1 MSSPPPTVDQ
11 RKTEWALFA
20 VAFGAFAYCHQ
31 GGGWNQNAR
40 FALVRAVVEERT
52 LSIDSFLVYARAG
65 ADEGTRLV
73 RVPVR
78 NGEFALEG
86 RRHAFHWRDASG
98 RHVPVAGPAEGE
110 LAPAR
115 SDVAFVEPGQVACT
129 GDLAFH
135 GGRFH
140 PNKAPGTSFAA
151 LPAYSLIHGV
161 ERLAGLDPDDW
172 WTLTLNAWLTSAL
185 SVGLLSAIGCV
196 LLYRLALRMSG
207 GSVRASLL
215 AALTLA
221 FGTLFFP
228 YATALYE
235 HNVIAVAL
243 LAAFHL
249 LYAVRAPAEA
259 TPLPEPRAR
268 LLLAVAGVLAG
279 YAAITNYV
287 LAIAV
292 VLLGGYLVLAVRR
305 PGGWRW
311 YGLGVLVP
319 FLVLCAYN
327 YACFSTPFSTNYHH
341 QDPAFRAGEGTL
353 LGVFQA
359 PQGGVLAAVLFSP
372 FRGLFYTSPILL
384 LGVFGLVTWLRD
396 PRRRA
401 EARLVL
407 ALLVFF
413 LLVNVTFNGW
423 HGGWAAGPRYL
434 APVLPFLCLPLVAAF
449 LRFFKATL
457 ALAALSAAIQL
468 VITAV
473 DPQAPV
479 GIAPATLIEGRPQ
492 WRYSPLLD
500 YDLPL
505 FVEGRAGPILRAQ
518 RDQVLRLYGEVLSA
532 SGEPAPFRARRLAL
546 LEQEIDASIRDG
558 APAPLLPVRAGGEIG
573 LSLSALPTI
582 AGPVS
587 VNPVG
592 VYEGS
597 IHQLF
602 PAGSL
607 PARWNSFNVGEFL
620 FERSRLSL
628 LPLLAWAALAI
639 SWRWPRRPRS

>member
-1 MSSPPPTVDQ
+1 M
-11 RKTEWALFA
+11 
-20 VAFGAFAYCHQ
+20 
-31 GGGWNQNAR
+31 
-40 FALVRAVVEERT
+40 
-52 LSIDSFLVYARAG
+52 
-65 ADEGTRLV
+65 
-73 RVPVR
+73 
-78 NGEFALEG
+78 
-86 RRHAFHWRDASG
+86 
-98 RHVPVAGPAEGE
+98 
-110 LAPAR
+110 
-115 SDVAFVEPGQVACT
+115 
-129 GDLAFH
+129 
-135 GGRFH
+135 
-140 PNKAPGTSFAA
+140 
-151 LPAYSLIHGV
+151 
-161 ERLAGLDPDDW
+161 
-172 WTLTLNAWLTSAL
+172 
-185 SVGLLSAIGCV
+185 
-196 LLYRLALRMSG
+196 
-207 GSVRASLL
+207 
-215 AALTLA
+215 
-221 FGTLFFP
+221 
-228 YATALYE
+228 
-235 HNVIAVAL
+235 
-243 LAAFHL
+243 
-249 LYAVRAPAEA
+249 
-259 TPLPEPRAR
+259 
-268 LLLAVAGVLAG
+268 
-279 YAAITNYV
+279 
-287 LAIAV
+287 
-292 VLLGGYLVLAVRR
+292 
-305 PGGWRW
+305 
-311 YGLGVLVP
+311 
-319 FLVLCAYN
+319 
-327 YACFSTPFSTNYHH
+327 
-341 QDPAFRAGEGTL
+341 
-353 LGVFQA
+353 
-359 PQGGVLAAVLFSP
+359 
-372 FRGLFYTSPILL
+372 
-384 LGVFGLVTWLRD
+384 
-396 PRRRA
+396 
-401 EARLVL
+401 
-407 ALLVFF
+407 
-413 LLVNVTFNGW
+413 
-423 HGGWAAGPRYL
+423 
-434 APVLPFLCLPLVAAF
+434 LPFLCLPLVAAF